1 LVDLD
6 MRLPGGTVAPR
17 LARSIVNE
25 LSGRVPPEVL
35 EDLRLLVTEVV
46 TNSVRHARTGPE
58 SAIRLKVSSRPKAV
72 RLEVTDQGPG
82 FDPVPRGWD
91 ESRESGWGLY
101 LVDRLSDRWGVAF
114 DSGTRVW
121 LEVEHPAIAA

>member
-1 LVDLD
+1 VDLD
-6 MRLPGGTVAPR
+6 MRLPGGTIAPR
-17 LARSIVNE
+17 LARSVLNE

-35 EDLRLLVTEVV
+35 DDLRLLVSEVV
-46 TNSVRHARTGPE
+46 TNSVRHARAGPE
-58 SAIRLKVSSRPKAV
+58 SAIRVQVSTRAKTV
-72 RLEVTDQGPG
+72 RLEVIDQGPG
-82 FDPVPRGWD
+82 FDPTPHWWA
-91 ESRESGWGLY
+91 EARESGWGLY

>member
-1 LVDLD
+1 
-6 MRLPGGTVAPR
+6 MRLPGGTIAPR
-17 LARSIVNE
+17 LARSVVNE
-25 LSGRVPPEVL
+25 LSDRVPPEVL

-46 TNSVRHARTGPE
+46 TNSVRHARAGPE
-58 SAIRLKVSSRPKAV
+58 SPIRVRVSSRPKAV

-82 FDPVPRGWD
+82 FDAAPRGGD
-91 ESRESGWGLY
+91 EARESGWGLY
-101 LVDRLSDRWGVAF
+101 LVDRLSDRWGVAYDSY